1 MKIKLATTCFVIG
14 ALLGP
19 IAAPVAAFADDSDSD
34 RTHPITFVKDSMIT
48 ARVKAN
54 LFDERMGSLAHV
66 RVDTDRKGM
75 VVLSG
80 RVRSQ
85 EDADKTVSIARATK
99 GVTSVRSDMQIKT
112 DD

>member
-19 IAAPVAAFADDSDSD
+19 IAAFAVDRDSD
-34 RTHPITFVKDSMIT
+34 RTHTITFVKDSMIT

>member
-1 MKIKLATTCFVIG
+1 MKVKLATTCFVIG
-14 ALLGP
+14 TLLGP
-19 IAAPVAAFADDSDSD
+19 IAAFAVDKDSD

-54 LFDERMGSLAHV
+54 LFDERMGSLANV

-85 EDADKTVSIARATK
+85 EDADKTVSITRATK
-99 GVTSVRSDMQIKT
+99 GVTSVRSDMQIKK